1 MTAARLTEE
10 LALRF
15 ARIALGHVG
24 REYPNKPDHTL
35 AGPQDA
41 LTPRELHP
49 IFYGSYD
56 WHSCVHSY
64 WMLARL
70 LRRYPGFEA
79 AADIRALF
87 DAQLTPEKVAV
98 ECAYLAA
105 PTARG
110 FKRPYGW
117 GWLLKLAAELSLL
130 DDKRWSETCAPL
142 AEVFAQRFRDFLP
155 LATYPVRVG
164 THFNTAFGLRMA
176 ADYATATADDDLAA
190 LLRETALRWYGDDTD
205 CPAWGEP
212 SGDDFQSSALIEAE
226 CMRRLLGPEVFLPW
240 FDRFLPRLARQ
251 EPATLFRPA
260 TVSDRSDGKI
270 AHLDGLNLSRAW
282 CWRALAGALPEGD
295 ARREVARTAAAEHLA
310 AGIPHIA
317 GDYMGEHWLASFA
330 VLALEEEP

>member
-87 DAQLTPEKVAV
+87 DAQLTQEKVAV
-98 ECAYLAA
+98 ECVYLAA

-130 DDKRWSETCAPL
+130 DDKSWSEICAPL

-176 ADYATATADDDLAA
+176 ADYATATADDEFAT
-190 LLRETALRWYGDDTD
+190 LLRGAALRWYGDDTD

-226 CMRRLLGPEVFLPW
+226 CMRRLLAPEAFLPW
-240 FDRFLPRLARQ
+240 FDRFLPRLERR

-260 TVSDRSDGKI
+260 TVTDRSDGKI

-295 ARREVARTAAAEHLA
+295 ARRAVAKTAAAEHLA